1 VVDPAVLSERFSDPD
16 LPLESYLDEV
26 LVDCPRCDG
35 CARIVPVDGAP
46 WPARGDWRRDRRLT
60 CINCAL
66 VRSWPGPDGVRTA
79 RLGTDVDPWFHL
91 PLRLRAPA
99 CGRTVWAYNDR
110 HLELLRRFVA
120 ARHRT
125 RVGTPTSIHSV
136 IARLPTWFKRAGN
149 REELLRALAAAG
161 SQAG

>member
-79 RLGTDVDPWFHL
+79 RLGTV
-91 PLRLRAPA
+91 
-99 CGRTVWAYNDR
+99 
-110 HLELLRRFVA
+110 
-120 ARHRT
+120 
-125 RVGTPTSIHSV
+125 HSV
-136 IARLPTWFKRAGN
+136 TTRLPTWCKRAGN
-149 REELLRALAAAG
+149 REELLRALATAG